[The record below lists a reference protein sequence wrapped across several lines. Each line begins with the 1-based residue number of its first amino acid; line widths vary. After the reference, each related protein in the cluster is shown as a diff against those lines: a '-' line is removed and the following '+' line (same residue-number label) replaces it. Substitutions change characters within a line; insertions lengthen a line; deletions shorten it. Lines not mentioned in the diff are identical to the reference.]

1 MRRSEQK
8 GKGSTSWYALIVMF
22 TNHGLHGLSARHRGL
37 LAHQGCYCPETV
49 SPQTGD
55 FPEDGWTDMGL
66 ELHLVHDGEMLLL
79 LVPHFLTNKE

>member
-37 LAHQGCYCPETV
+37 LAHQGCNSPEPIAAY
-49 SPQTGD
+49 SGEL
-55 FPEDGWTDMGL
+55 PEQSRSDMVL
-66 ELHLVHDGEMLLL
+66 QLQLVHNG
-79 LVPHFLTNKE
+79 

>member
-37 LAHQGCYCPETV
+37 LAHQGCNSPE
-49 SPQTGD
+49 SIAAYPGEL
-55 FPEDGWTDMGL
+55 PEQSRSDMVL
-66 ELHLVHDGEMLLL
+66 QLQLVHNG
-79 LVPHFLTNKE
+79 